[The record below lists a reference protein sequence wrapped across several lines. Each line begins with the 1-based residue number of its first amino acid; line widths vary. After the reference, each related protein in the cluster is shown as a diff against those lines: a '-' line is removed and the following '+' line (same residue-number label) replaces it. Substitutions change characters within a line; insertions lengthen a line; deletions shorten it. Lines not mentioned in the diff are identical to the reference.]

1 MQIIERVKIACIRV
15 SKRVKIVCLSA
26 FGALVLIVTIDK
38 LDFVARWL
46 GHLEAYKDNIERVIY
61 ACLLLYL
68 LSIAVKKL
76 RVKQF
81 VKAVKGLKA
90 NAGIFG
96 FEIELNDDENANR
109 NLCDDGETKANVKVE
124 QQPRYVQDS
133 CRGYAM
139 ERKIISILSTE
150 LQLTFA
156 TNTVLN
162 RGGCRYMP
170 DGFAVR
176 NGRAYIVEVKAVDRP
191 DVIERAV
198 AQLKTF
204 SNMMQ
209 DTKISHVTVI
219 LCVVSDS
226 PVGYFANMTRKID
239 LGADTEFM
247 FRVFSPKL
255 LEEMK

>member
-1 MQIIERVKIACIRV
+1 MQISKRVKIACISALGV
-15 SKRVKIVCLSA
+15 GIALS
-26 FGALVLIVTIDK
+26 LIVMIDK

-61 ACLLLYL
+61 ACLFLLIV
-68 LSIAVKKL
+68 SNVMNKIRGGTVWGKI
-76 RVKQF
+76 
-81 VKAVKGLKA
+81 KGLKA

-96 FEIELNDDENANR
+96 FEVEFSNEVVDSNHCEEVEPQR
-109 NLCDDGETKANVKVE
+109 NNVGEKPLPQYQAICLA
-124 QQPRYVQDS
+124 S
-133 CRGYAM
+133 AM

-156 TNTVLN
+156 TNTILT

-176 NGRAYIVEVKAVDRP
+176 NGRAYIVEVKAVDRS
-191 DVIERAV
+191 DAINRAI

-204 SNMMQ
+204 ANMVQ

-219 LCVVSDS
+219 LCVVSDR
-226 PVGYFANMTRKID
+226 PAEYFASMTRKID
-239 LGADTEFM
+239 LGAEAEFI

-255 LEEMK
+255 LEKMNQVPSPAPL